1 MGNWLFGSK
10 KAKPNVTAQDR
21 AILDLKNQR
30 DKLKQYQKKIN
41 TVVERETQ
49 IAKQLL
55 QQSKKKQALLA
66 LKKKKYQEGLLD
78 KTNNMLMNL
87 EEMVNSIEFA
97 QMEKEIFDRLK
108 SGNETLK
115 EIHKEMSIEAVEQ
128 LMEDTQEAIQYQK
141 DVSDILAGK
150 LTQEDEDDVLKE
162 LEEIEQQQAA
172 NMPQMPNVPKEV
184 PVADIQEEPA
194 RDQTS
199 EPVKK
204 KLRKEQLVPA

>member
-1 MGNWLFGSK
+1 
-10 KAKPNVTAQDR
+10 
-21 AILDLKNQR
+21 
-30 DKLKQYQKKIN
+30 
-41 TVVERETQ
+41 
-49 IAKQLL
+49 
-55 QQSKKKQALLA
+55 LA
-66 LKKKKYQEGLLD
+66 LKKKKYQEGLFD

-141 DVSDILAGK
+141 DVSDVLAGK

-162 LEEIEQQQAA
+162 LEEIEQQAA
-172 NMPQMPNVPKEV
+172 NIPQMPNVPKEV
-184 PVADIQEEPA
+184 PVADIQEEPT
-194 RDQTS
+194 RDETS

>member
-10 KAKPNVTAQDR
+10 KSKTNVTAQDR

-30 DKLKQYQKKIN
+30 DKLKQYQKKIS

-66 LKKKKYQEGLLD
+66 LKKKKYQEGLME
-78 KTNNMLMNL
+78 KTDNMLMNL
-87 EEMVNSIEFA
+87 EEIVNSIEFA
-97 QMEKEIFDRLK
+97 QMEKEVFDRLK
-108 SGNETLK
+108 TGNETLK
-115 EIHKEMSIEAVEQ
+115 EINKEMSIEAVEQ

-141 DVSDILAGK
+141 EVSDILAGK

-162 LEEIEQQQAA
+162 LEEIEKQAEA
-172 NMPQMPNVPKEV
+172 TKFQKMPNVPKEA
-184 PVADIQEEPA
+184 PVAEEEI
-194 RDQTS
+194 S

-204 KLRKEQLVPA
+204 KPRKEELVPA

>member
-66 LKKKKYQEGLLD
+66 LKKKKYQEGLFD

-87 EEMVNSIEFA
+87 EEMVNSIEFT

-108 SGNETLK
+108 AGNETLK

-141 DVSDILAGK
+141 DVSDVLAGK

-162 LEEIEQQQAA
+162 LEEIEQRAA
-172 NMPQMPNVPKEV
+172 NIPQMPNVPKEV
-184 PVADIQEEPA
+184 PVADIQEEPT
-194 RDQTS
+194 RDETS

>member
-66 LKKKKYQEGLLD
+66 LKKKKYQEGLFD

-141 DVSDILAGK
+141 DVSDVLAGK

-162 LEEIEQQQAA
+162 LEEIEQQAA
-172 NMPQMPNVPKEV
+172 NIPQMPNVPKEV
-184 PVADIQEEPA
+184 PVADIQEEPT
-194 RDQTS
+194 RDETS

>member
-1 MGNWLFGSK
+1 
-10 KAKPNVTAQDR
+10 
-21 AILDLKNQR
+21 
-30 DKLKQYQKKIN
+30 
-41 TVVERETQ
+41 
-49 IAKQLL
+49 
-55 QQSKKKQALLA
+55 
-66 LKKKKYQEGLLD
+66 
-78 KTNNMLMNL
+78 
-87 EEMVNSIEFA
+87 
-97 QMEKEIFDRLK
+97 
-108 SGNETLK
+108 
-115 EIHKEMSIEAVEQ
+115 
-128 LMEDTQEAIQYQK
+128 
-141 DVSDILAGK
+141 VSDILAGK

>member
-10 KAKPNVTAQDR
+10 KAKPNVTALDK
-21 AILDLKNQR
+21 ATLDLKNQR
-30 DKLKQYQKKIN
+30 DKLKQYQKKIG

-66 LKKKKYQEGLLD
+66 LKKKKYQEGLLEKTD
-78 KTNNMLMNL
+78 KMLMNL
-87 EEMVNSIEFA
+87 DEMVNSIEFA

-150 LTQEDEDDVLKE
+150 LTQEDEDEVLKE
-162 LEEIEQQQAA
+162 LEKIEQQQA
-172 NMPQMPNVPKEV
+172 NIPQMPSVPKEV
-184 PVADIQEEPA
+184 PVADIQEEPT
-194 RDQTS
+194 RDETS
-199 EPVKK
+199 EPAKK

>member
-30 DKLKQYQKKIN
+30 DKLKQYQKKIS

-66 LKKKKYQEGLLD
+66 LKKKKYQEGLFD

-87 EEMVNSIEFA
+87 EEMVNSIEFT

-108 SGNETLK
+108 AGNETLK

-141 DVSDILAGK
+141 DVSDVLAGK

-162 LEEIEQQQAA
+162 LEEIEQRAA
-172 NMPQMPNVPKEV
+172 NIPQMPNVPKEV
-184 PVADIQEEPA
+184 PVADIQEEPT
-194 RDQTS
+194 RDETS

>member
-30 DKLKQYQKKIN
+30 DKLKQYQKKIS

-108 SGNETLK
+108 TGNETLK

-141 DVSDILAGK
+141 DVSDVLAGK

-162 LEEIEQQQAA
+162 LEEIEQQAA
-172 NMPQMPNVPKEV
+172 NIPQMPNVPKEV
-184 PVADIQEEPA
+184 PVADIQEEPT
-194 RDQTS
+194 RDETS

>member
-1 MGNWLFGSK
+1 
-10 KAKPNVTAQDR
+10 
-21 AILDLKNQR
+21 
-30 DKLKQYQKKIN
+30 
-41 TVVERETQ
+41 
-49 IAKQLL
+49 
-55 QQSKKKQALLA
+55 LA

-108 SGNETLK
+108 TGNETLK